1 MLWNRPD
8 LETTEDS
15 SGSARARPWLAA
27 TVTSTAILLGLGLGV
42 LTGFEL
48 RQDRPGVV
56 RVAVQKDG
64 GGLTVPGPHLI
75 AAITAGMPRKAV
87 SGPIARI
94 RYAAEDAF
102 GRLASPRPPAP
113 VALTDRAEP
122 SAPLET
128 PQPTW
133 QRFAAVQ
140 GPRHGPMI
148 AVVIDDRGMNRPTT
162 EAAIDLPS
170 PLTLAFLS
178 YAPGLPDWSEQ
189 ARGAGHEL
197 LLHVPMEP
205 VGRGQDPGPR
215 ALEIGLEAEEVRAR
229 LLWALDRLPG
239 FVGIN
244 NHMGSRFTADEPAMM
259 QVMEVLDRRGLLFLD
274 SRTSAE
280 SRGWQAA
287 VASGVPYAVR
297 DVFLDHD
304 YADQTAIRQQLDRL
318 ESIAR
323 RQGYAVAIGHPH
335 ATTLAVLR
343 HWLPAAAQRG
353 LSLVPVS
360 AIVQRVIEA
369 NAART
374 PDSG

>member
-1 MLWNRPD
+1 MLWKRPD
-8 LETTEDS
+8 LGTTE
-15 SGSARARPWLAA
+15 GSTGFARARPWLAA
-27 TVTSTAILLGLGLGV
+27 TLTSSAVLLGLGLGV

-48 RQDRPGVV
+48 RQDRPGPV
-56 RVAVQKDG
+56 RVAVQRDG
-64 GGLTVPGPHLI
+64 GGLTVPGPHLV

-94 RYAAEDAF
+94 RYAAEDAL
-102 GRLASPRPPAP
+102 GRLAPPGPPAP
-113 VALTDRAEP
+113 VAWPDPAEP
-122 SAPLET
+122 SAPLEP
-128 PQPTW
+128 PQPAW
-133 QRFAAVQ
+133 QRFAADE
-140 GPRHGPMI
+140 GSPHGPMI
-148 AVVIDDRGMNRPTT
+148 AVVIDDLGMNRPTT
-162 EAAIDLPS
+162 KAAIDLPS

-178 YAPGLPDWSEQ
+178 YAPDLSQWSER

-205 VGRGQDPGPR
+205 VGRGLDAGPR
-215 ALEIGLEAEEVRAR
+215 VLEVGLAAEEVRAR

-259 QVMEVLDRRGLLFLD
+259 QVMEVLERRGLLFLD
-274 SRTSAE
+274 SRTSAA

-297 DVFLDHD
+297 DVFLDHEH
-304 YADQTAIRQQLDRL
+304 ADQTAIRQQLDRL

-360 AIVQRVIEA
+360 TIVQRVIQA
-369 NAART
+369 DAAKH
-374 PDSG
+374 PDGG